1 MSFTPDEWPRVKDI
15 FEGARPL
22 TAADRSA
29 YLAVACATEPQLRQS
44 VEKLL
49 AAHELASG
57 FLEKPP
63 VLSGTEPLDAPLD
76 WDQIGGFELLTFVGA
91 GGMGEV
97 YKAYDRKLDR
107 PVALKLLPARV
118 ANDPEWLRRFRA
130 EARAASALNHPH
142 ILVVHD
148 FGEFR
153 GRPFIVM
160 EFVEGQTLRARVDAS
175 PLAVK
180 EAVSITMQVASALAA
195 SHARGIVHRDIKPE
209 NVMLRPDGYVKV
221 LDFGLARQLTGDE
234 AETVTGA
241 QPEALVGTLRYMSP
255 EQSRGESALAP
266 SDVFSLGLLLFEMIV
281 GRHPFHAPSNIAV
294 LHGIQSGAPPS
305 SGAGAEIDDLLGEML
320 EKHPR
325 LRLTAADVVARL
337 KGLTTRAPGVEYI
350 SRRRVSVGRE
360 GERESLRAAFEA
372 AESGH
377 GTFVAVSGEPGIG
390 KSTLVDDFL
399 SEIAAPA
406 WIGRGRCSE
415 RLAGAEAHLPFLEA
429 LDSLLA
435 RDPSVR
441 AVMKQVAPGW
451 YVQVSPMSADESSAA
466 RLIADTQS
474 GSAERLMREM
484 AALLQELAR
493 TRPFVLFL
501 DDVHWADV
509 STIDLLGFLAPKLAR
524 LRGLVLVTYRPSD
537 LAVSRHPFL
546 RLKADLSAHGVLQE
560 VPVAFLTGQDVAR
573 YVSSQMPDAPRNLG
587 ALIYRK
593 TEGNPLFMVDLVRY
607 LRERGLPADWAEEIE
622 RKIPESLRGMIERKI
637 ETLEDEQRQLLRVAA
652 IQGFEFDS
660 AIVAQVLERDPA
672 DAEDALQSL
681 ERLHGLVQLLR
692 EQELPNGVFSLRYQ
706 FTHVLYQSAL
716 YGSVSPSR
724 KSIWSGKVAEVLESA
739 HGERKDA
746 IAAELALLY
755 EMARNP
761 WRASEHFLT
770 AAQVA
775 SSRFATREALAFAR
789 KGLTCL
795 AMVRDRPDVEKRE
808 LALQKA
814 LLHPLGV
821 LEGFGTP
828 ATERVSQRIIEL
840 AERLEDHGSLYAAL
854 DGAMIVH
861 MVRGDCLEAASI
873 ADRMIAA
880 AGHSGNEVQQMNALM
895 WAVVARHHLGEL
907 AIARKHADACI
918 PMGTPANQHVRLIT
932 IFDPIV
938 AVLVESARN
947 LWMLGDTRGCVE
959 RTNRALALA
968 REIGHPDSLSFAL
981 VFHGWMYGYREDW
994 ETSLASSSE
1003 GLVLSAEH
1011 GLAQTGAWNQCVR
1024 GWALAHAGRAAD
1036 GLVELQA
1043 GIEDSKRIWG
1053 RVAMSQFHAML
1064 AEVLIIRGDPSY
1076 ALDELQREL
1085 MLTETSHDRYL
1096 NAELHRLAATC
1107 HLALGEPESAEAALN
1122 EAIALARAQGA
1133 LTFELRAATALGR
1146 LWFDRAE
1153 QEKACALVQRVL
1165 DALDAAE
1172 ETVDVRRARACLIEW
1187 TRT

>member
-1 MSFTPDEWPRVKDI
+1 MPFKPAEWSRVKDI
-15 FEGARPL
+15 FDGARPL
-22 TAADRSA
+22 AAADRSA
-29 YLAVACATEPQLRQS
+29 YLAVACATEPQLRQY

-57 FLEKPP
+57 FLENPP
-63 VLSGTEPLDAPLD
+63 ELSGIAPLGAPLD
-76 WDQIGGFELLTFVGA
+76 WDHIAGFELLTFVGA

-118 ANDPEWLRRFRA
+118 AHDPEWLRRFRA
-130 EARAASALNHPH
+130 EARAASSLNHPH

-160 EFVEGQTLRARVDAS
+160 EFVEGQTLRARIDAS

-241 QPEALVGTLRYMSP
+241 PPEALVGTLRYMSP

-294 LHGIQSGAPPS
+294 LHGIQSGTPPS

-320 EKHPR
+320 EKQPR
-325 LRLTAADVVARL
+325 LRLAAADVVGRL
-337 KGLTTRAPGVEYI
+337 KGLTTRAPGVEYV

-360 GERESLRAAFEA
+360 GEREYLRVAFEA

-377 GTFVAVSGEPGIG
+377 GKFVAVSGEPGIG
-390 KSTLVDDFL
+390 KSTLVEDFL
-399 SEIAAPA
+399 SEIAVPV

-435 RDPSVR
+435 RDPSVG

-466 RLIADTQS
+466 RLIAETQS

-524 LRGLVLVTYRPSD
+524 MRGLVLITYRPSD

-546 RLKADLSAHGVLQE
+546 RLKADLGAHGVLQD
-560 VPVAFLTGQDVAR
+560 VPVSFLTGQDVAR
-573 YVSSQMPDAPRNLG
+573 YVSTHMPEAPGDLG

-607 LRERGLPADWAEEIE
+607 LRERGLPVDWVEEIE

-660 AIVAQVLERDPA
+660 AIAAQVLERDPA

-681 ERLHGLVQLLR
+681 ERMHGLVQFLR
-692 EQELPNGVFSLRYQ
+692 EQELPSGVFSLRYQ

-724 KSIWSGKVAEVLESA
+724 KAILSAKVAGALERA
-739 HGERKDA
+739 HGERKHA
-746 IAAELALLY
+746 VAAELALLY
-755 EMARNP
+755 EMARDP

-775 SSRFATREALAFAR
+775 SNRFATREALAFAR
-789 KGLTCL
+789 KGLSCL
-795 AMVRDRPDVEKRE
+795 ALVRDQPDAEKRE

-814 LLHPLGV
+814 LLHPLAV
-821 LEGFGTP
+821 LEGYGSP
-828 ATERVSQRIIEL
+828 PTERVSQRIIEL

-861 MVRGDCLEAASI
+861 MVRGECLEAAAI
-873 ADRMIAA
+873 ADRMIAV

-895 WAVVARHHLGEL
+895 WAVIARHHLGEL
-907 AIARKHADACI
+907 AVAEAHAAACI
-918 PMGTPANQHVRLIT
+918 PMGTPANQTARLIT

-938 AVLVESARN
+938 AVLVESGRN
-947 LWMLGDTRGCVE
+947 LWILGDTRGGLE

-968 REIGHPDSLSFAL
+968 RLIGHPDSLSFAL
-981 VFHGWMYGYREDW
+981 VFHAWMHGYREDW
-994 ETSLASSSE
+994 ERCLASSAE
-1003 GLVLSAEH
+1003 GLALSAEH
-1011 GLAQTGAWNQCVR
+1011 GLAQTGAWNQCIH
-1024 GWALAHAGRAAD
+1024 GWALAHTGRNAD
-1036 GLVELQA
+1036 GLVELQG
-1043 GIEDSKRIWG
+1043 GIEDSMRLWG
-1053 RVAMSQFHAML
+1053 KVAMSQFHAML
-1064 AEVLIIRGDPSY
+1064 AEVLIIRGEPAH
-1076 ALDELQREL
+1076 ALDDIQRT
-1085 MLTETSHDRYL
+1085 LTETETTRDRYL
-1096 NAELHRLAATC
+1096 NAELHRLAAAC
-1107 HLALGEPESAEAALN
+1107 HLTLGEPEPAEAALN
-1122 EAIALARAQGA
+1122 QAIEVARAQGA
-1133 LTFELRAATALGR
+1133 LTFELRAATALGH
-1146 LWFDRAE
+1146 LWFDHGENQR
-1153 QEKACALVQRVL
+1153 ACALVQGVL
-1165 DALDAAE
+1165 DALGDVE
-1172 ETVDVRRARACLIEW
+1172 ETVDVHRARTSLIEW